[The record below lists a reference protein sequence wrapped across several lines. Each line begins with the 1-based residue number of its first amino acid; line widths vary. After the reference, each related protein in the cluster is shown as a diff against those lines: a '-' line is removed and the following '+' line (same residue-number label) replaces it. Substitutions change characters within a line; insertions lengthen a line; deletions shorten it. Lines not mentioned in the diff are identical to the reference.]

1 MYRWIV
7 SEQGRAMT
15 MHPFMNARYPGS
27 GPGPAVI
34 AEAGLDGESQYRR
47 IVEYAHRTALLR

>member
-1 MYRWIV
+1 
-7 SEQGRAMT
+7 MT
-15 MHPFMNARYPGS
+15 MHPFMNACYPGS

-47 IVEYAHRTALLR
+47 IVEYAHRTASQRFKGSVA